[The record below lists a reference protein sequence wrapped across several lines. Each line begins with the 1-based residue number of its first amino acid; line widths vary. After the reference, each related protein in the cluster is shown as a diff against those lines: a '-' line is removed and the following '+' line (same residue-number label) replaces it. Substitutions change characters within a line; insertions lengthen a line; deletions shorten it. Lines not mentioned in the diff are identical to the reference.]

1 VQMVFRSVAARYI
14 QAQTKGLRLA
24 PTITNSQRLSS
35 LPSSSFRSFCS
46 EKNSAYEM
54 LQVEKKGNVGLVT
67 ITRPKALNALCK
79 QLCTE
84 INHAMKTL
92 DEDQSIGSIILTGN
106 EKAFAAGAD
115 IKEMASLNFI
125 DTVRT
130 RMFSEWEALRKI
142 SKPIIA
148 AVNGYA
154 LGGGCELAMLCDII
168 IAGDTAQFGQ
178 PEIKLGTIP
187 GMGGTQRLTRAI
199 GKSKAMEMV
208 LTGRF
213 MTAEEAERAGLVS
226 RVVPADKLLESALEM
241 ASTISSYS
249 KPIVALAKDS
259 VNRSFEMTLEEGL
272 HFEKLSFYSTFATH
286 DQKEGMKA
294 FVNKAK
300 PNFVD
305 K

>member
-1 VQMVFRSVAARYI
+1 
-14 QAQTKGLRLA
+14 
-24 PTITNSQRLSS
+24 
-35 LPSSSFRSFCS
+35 
-46 EKNSAYEM
+46 
-54 LQVEKKGNVGLVT
+54 
-67 ITRPKALNALCK
+67 
-79 QLCTE
+79 
-84 INHAMKTL
+84 MKTL